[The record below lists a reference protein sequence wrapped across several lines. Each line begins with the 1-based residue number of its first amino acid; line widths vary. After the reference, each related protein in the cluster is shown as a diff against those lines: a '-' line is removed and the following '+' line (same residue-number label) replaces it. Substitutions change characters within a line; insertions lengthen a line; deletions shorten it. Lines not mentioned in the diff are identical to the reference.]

1 MAEDFMYYTIE
12 GVKALYPKLD
22 ATYKFDN
29 KANGGKGGS
38 VKCDP
43 LDDGAEYSMSFVMS
57 EAEAKALYKAMA
69 VAYKS
74 KKEKG
79 WPDKFPLP
87 FKKDDDGNY
96 IGKAKLKGAYGTD
109 KTTPPLQVD
118 AQNNKLPTDFQLTTG
133 STMNLAFTFVPY
145 SMRDNGVSLR
155 LNGVQVIEYVPM
167 VSRSPFGVVEG
178 GFVAQPDNP
187 FNDTTSSVKSTD
199 VALEDDDSDDIFGDE
214 PDTSQVEEPKKV
226 VKKSA
231 PAPKEDDDDLSAIV
245 EGWDD

>member
-22 ATYKFDN
+22 TTYKFDN
-29 KANGGKGGS
+29 KAGKNGAS

-57 EAEAKALYKAMA
+57 EKEAKTLYKGMA
-69 VAYKS
+69 TAYKA
-74 KKEKG
+74 KKEKS

-96 IGKAKLKGAYGTD
+96 IGKCKLKGAYGTD

-133 STMNLAFTFVPY
+133 STVNLAFTFVPY

-155 LNGVQVIEYVPM
+155 LNGVQVIEYKPM

-187 FNDTTSSVKSTD
+187 FNDTTSSTKSTD
-199 VALEDDDSDDIFGDE
+199 VALDVDDSDDIFGDA
-214 PDTSQVEEPKKV
+214 PDTSEVEEPKKV

-245 EGWDD
+245 DSWDD